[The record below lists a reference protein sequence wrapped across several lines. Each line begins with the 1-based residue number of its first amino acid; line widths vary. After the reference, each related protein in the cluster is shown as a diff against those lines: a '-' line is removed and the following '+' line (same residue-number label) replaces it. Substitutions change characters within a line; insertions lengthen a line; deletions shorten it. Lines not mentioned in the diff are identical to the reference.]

1 MYNIGRGRN
10 HKYRKLSRLGGTQGV
25 GDMTWEEMGR
35 KYEERVKTAKPESK
49 RPKLDKDWE
58 NLIKSTDKLIW
69 LFSVSNARVPA
80 KR

>member
-1 MYNIGRGRN
+1 
-10 HKYRKLSRLGGTQGV
+10 
-25 GDMTWEEMGR
+25 MTWEEIGR
-35 KYEERVKTAKPESK
+35 RYEERVKTAKPEKK
-49 RPKLDKDWE
+49 RPKLDKDWD